1 MNGNR
6 SDREARTT
14 ASQCAEFVKSG
25 RLYRRAR
32 LVSSLRSI
40 SRRQA
45 HCDANYGACCR
56 VSARHSLTSSSS
68 PRINEYWFRAIM
80 LLLRSRNKIEWV
92 FENLQVYDDVLEWKQ
107 CIERVLCRFVMEL
120 FNMFVQ
126 HGVPVV
132 AELPYY
138 LSDLTTSFCSN
149 PRHNSFIYVFYIPR

>member
-56 VSARHSLTSSSS
+56 VSARHSLASSSS
-68 PRINEYWFRAIM
+68 PRINGYWFRAIM
-80 LLLRSRNKIEWV
+80 PLLRSRNKIEWV
-92 FENLQVYDDVLEWKQ
+92 FENLQVYDVVLEWKQ

-126 HGVPVV
+126 HG
-132 AELPYY
+132 AASQSHY

-149 PRHNSFIYVFYIPR
+149 PRHNPFIYVFYILR